1 MITLLQKTIAQ
12 SLKPA
17 YKSKVVAT
25 DHITKFTEALNKQF
39 DLFEEKE
46 SEEHQKNLMMD
57 FLRNAF
63 YSENYIN
70 TKGRNDTVIHHGK
83 DSKSSVAVIIE
94 AKRAKSVEMV
104 SMAKP
109 NVKALHELIWYYF
122 KEREINNEICHLIA
136 TDSYD
141 WYIFD
146 DNDFD
151 RLFYHENS
159 FKKLYKTAL
168 NHPNASEW
176 FYEEAKKLLVNLEI
190 ELPCNCLNIRDFV
203 GKNLE
208 KRSKT
213 ELANVYKILSPEH
226 LLKLSFKNDA
236 NQLNQGFYRE
246 LLHIIGLEEAK
257 DDASNKKIIRRIK
270 DLSQRNEGS
279 LLENT
284 LSELTEDDSFK
295 HLLNP
300 ESFGQSLDE
309 QFFSV
314 SLELCI
320 TWLNRILF
328 LKLLESQ
335 LITYHKNDK
344 NRQFLTPKLIQDYDL
359 LNELFFAVL
368 ARSPEKRSSSTN
380 KHFGNIPYLNSSLFE
395 QTDLEDKTLTINQL
409 KNRLTIPYFAQTVL
423 KDASGK
429 RSLTGEVPTLTYLLE
444 FLNAYHFGSDDTG
457 ELIQDRPKDLIS
469 ASVLGLIFEKLNGY
483 KDGSFFTPSFITMY
497 MCHQSIRRAVV
508 EKFNSPP
515 APDGGVKIGL
525 RLDSKAPPLGAGGAT
540 FEDLSERLDYADKD
554 TRLKANQL
562 INSLHICD
570 PAVGSGHFLVS
581 ALNELI
587 QIKYDLKIL
596 SYKHS
601 GKRIDKDWKI
611 EIDND
616 ELRITDKEEGNLFV
630 YNPQNEDSQALQETL
645 FHEKQTLIE
654 NCLFGVDINPKSVSI
669 CRLRLWIELLK
680 NAYYV
685 AGGRETGGKEK
696 GGKNADNNSSF
707 PPNSLSPSLQT
718 LPNIDI
724 NIKTG
729 NSLVSR
735 FGLDTDLSKALR
747 SVKYNVAQY
756 RGFVED
762 YKNANNKE
770 LKQGLEKLIS
780 DIKSNFR
787 TEIVKY
793 SNPKI
798 LAYQK
803 LTEEL
808 YVRFDGNALFGSHL
822 TEKQIL
828 ERDNLT
834 EKINKL
840 KAEIDD
846 QQNARIYQNAFEWRF
861 EFPEVLD
868 DKGNFI
874 GFDVVVGNPPYIRQE
889 EIKEYKKQFQNT
901 YKTYTASADIYVF
914 FMEKG
919 FEILK
924 PQGQISY
931 IIPNKWMQAGYGKP
945 LRNSLLQK
953 QILEIVD
960 FGDLQV
966 FDGATTYPCIIGL
979 ANDEPTT
986 QFKNCTL
993 KSLDF
998 GGNFKNAV
1006 IAQTS
1011 DFETKNLNDE
1021 TWILSSNEDQFILEK
1036 IKKSCVTLAEYVGG
1050 GSFRG
1055 ILTGLNE
1062 AFVIDE
1068 VTRQKL
1074 IDEDPRSAEIIKPFL
1089 AGRDIKP
1096 YQNLQASK
1104 NLILLKKGIT
1114 KQEMGLQ
1121 ESEKWL
1127 AESYTAVYNFLKSFE
1142 QKAQSRGDKG
1152 DFWWELRACDYYE
1165 EFEKPKIMYQK
1176 FQVKPCFI
1184 YDESGLYCNDSMWII
1199 SKDDKV
1205 LVGILNSKMGWWLT
1219 SKYCTAIQN
1228 GYQLIWNY
1236 FGQIPIPKANS
1247 EQSVAIIE
1255 KVNAILALKKV
1266 EVQSEEVLQK
1276 CLMLEAEIDEMV
1288 FDLYELTAEERTIV
1302 GQ

>member
-1 MITLLQKTIAQ
+1 LA
-12 SLKPA
+12 
-17 YKSKVVAT
+17 
-25 DHITKFTEALNKQF
+25 
-39 DLFEEKE
+39 
-46 SEEHQKNLMMD
+46 NL
-57 FLRNAF
+57 
-63 YSENYIN
+63 
-70 TKGRNDTVIHHGK
+70 V
-83 DSKSSVAVIIE
+83 
-94 AKRAKSVEMV
+94 
-104 SMAKP
+104 
-109 NVKALHELIWYYF
+109 
-122 KEREINNEICHLIA
+122 
-136 TDSYD
+136 
-141 WYIFD
+141 
-146 DNDFD
+146 
-151 RLFYHENS
+151 
-159 FKKLYKTAL
+159 
-168 NHPNASEW
+168 
-176 FYEEAKKLLVNLEI
+176 I

-257 DDASNKKIIRRIK
+257 DDASNKKIIRRVK

-300 ESFGQSLDE
+300 DSFGQSLDE

-344 NRQFLTPKLIQDYDL
+344 NKQFLSPKLIQDYDL

-368 ARSPEKRSSSTN
+368 ARSPEKRSASTN
-380 KHFGNIPYLNSSLFE
+380 KHFGDIPYLNSSLFE

-423 KDASGK
+423 KDVSGK

-508 EKFNSPP
+508 EKMSVLVT
-515 APDGGVKIGL
+515 GGYK
-525 RLDSKAPPLGAGGAT
+525 D
-540 FEDLSERLDYADKD
+540 FEDLSERLDYADRD

-562 INSLHICD
+562 INCLHICD

-596 SYKHS
+596 SYRHS

-616 ELRITDKEEGNLFV
+616 ELRITDREEGNLFV
-630 YNPQNEDSQALQETL
+630 YNPQNENSQFLQETL

-685 AGGRETGGKEK
+685 GGDGSKGGREK
-696 GGKNADNNSSF
+696 GGKNLDNNSSF

-747 SVKYNVAQY
+747 SVKYNITQY

-770 LKQGLEKLIS
+770 LKQGLEKLIG
-780 DIKSNFR
+780 DIKGNFR

-822 TEKQIL
+822 TDKQIV

-901 YKTYTASADIYVF
+901 FKTYTASADIYVF

-979 ANDEPTT
+979 ANNKPTT

-998 GGNFKNAV
+998 GGNFNNAV

-1011 DFETKNLNDE
+1011 DFETKNLTDE

-1050 GSFRG
+1050 EAHYG
-1055 ILTGLNE
+1055 IKTGLTE
-1062 AFVIDE
+1062 AFIIDE
-1068 VTRQKL
+1068 NTKND
-1074 IDEDPRSAEIIKPFL
+1074 IIEEDGNSEEIIKSVL
-1089 AGRDIKP
+1089 RGRDIKP
-1096 YQNLQASK
+1096 YYSVSK
-1104 NLILLKKGIT
+1104 DVWLIGTFPTLKLDIDNYPGVKNHLLNFGKDRLEQSGMPNARKKT
-1114 KQEMGLQ
+1114 
-1121 ESEKWL
+1121 SNKW
-1127 AESYTAVYNFLKSFE
+1127 FE
-1142 QKAQSRGDKG
+1142 TQDNIGY
-1152 DFWWELRACDYYE
+1152 WE

-1255 KVNAILALKKV
+1255 KVDAILALKKG
-1266 EVQSEEVLQK
+1266 EVQSVAIKKADFQREEVLMK
-1276 CLMLEAEIDEMV
+1276 CLELEAEIDEMV
-1288 FDLYELTAEERTIV
+1288 FDLYGLTAEERGIV
-1302 GQ
+1302 GGVSS